1 MSAPELTL
9 VIPVFNEEAVIP
21 ELRRR
26 LVEFLGRVG
35 ASWEVVFVDDG
46 SRDQSRALLEQLCRE
61 DERFGLVALSRN
73 FGHQVAITAGVDY
86 ARGDAVVIMDAD
98 LQDPPEV
105 VGQMLDKHR
114 EGFDVVY
121 GVRSARE
128 GEGWFKRSTAAL
140 FYRLLRGILGVPIP
154 VDAGDFRLI
163 SRRVVVA
170 LRSLQEA
177 NRFVRGLV
185 AWVGFRQTAV
195 RYERP
200 ARFAGETHYPLRKML
215 KFALD
220 GITSFSTLPLRIAT
234 WLGVGSGVLGILVAG
249 WAIYAKLMTQ
259 AAVPGWATLMAL
271 VSLASSAQLMMLG
284 ILGEYIGRIYDE
296 VKRRPLYVVQDEINT
311 ERQP

>member
-1 MSAPELTL
+1 MSSPELSL

-26 LVEFLGRVG
+26 LCEFLEGVD
-35 ASWEVVFVDDG
+35 AEWEVVFVDDG
-46 SRDQSRALLEQLCRE
+46 SKDQSRTLLENLCRA

-105 VGQMLDKHR
+105 VKEMLDKYR

-121 GVRSARE
+121 GVRLARE

-154 VDAGDFRLI
+154 VDTGDFRLI

-177 NRFVRGLV
+177 NRFVRGMV

-195 RYERP
+195 HYERP

-220 GITSFSTLPLRIAT
+220 GITSFSTLPLRLAT
-234 WLGVGSGVLGILVAG
+234 WLGALSGVFGILVAG
-249 WAIYAKLMTQ
+249 WAIYAKLMNQ
-259 AAVPGWATLMAL
+259 AAVPGWATIMMA

-284 ILGEYIGRIYDE
+284 VLGEYIGRIYDE
-296 VKRRPLYVVQDEINT
+296 VKRRPLYLVQAEINA
-311 ERQP
+311 ERQG

>member
-1 MSAPELTL
+1 MSAPELSL

-26 LVEFLGRVG
+26 LCEFLGG
-35 ASWEVVFVDDG
+35 IDTTWEVVFVDDG
-46 SRDQSRALLEQLCRE
+46 SRDQSRTLLEDLCRS
-61 DERFGLVALSRN
+61 DDRFGLVALSRN

-86 ARGDAVVIMDAD
+86 AHGDAVVIMDAD

-105 VGQMLDKHR
+105 VKEMLDKYR

-121 GVRSARE
+121 GVRLARE

-140 FYRLLRGILGVPIP
+140 FYRLLRRILGVPIP

-177 NRFVRGLV
+177 NRFVRGMV
-185 AWVGFRQTAV
+185 AWVGFQQTAV
-195 RYERP
+195 HYQRP

-220 GITSFSTLPLRIAT
+220 GITSFSTLPLRLAT
-234 WLGVGSGVLGILVAG
+234 WLGALSGVFGILVAG
-249 WAIYAKLMTQ
+249 WAIYAKLMNQ
-259 AAVPGWATLMAL
+259 AAVPGWATIMMA

-284 ILGEYIGRIYDE
+284 VLGEYIGRIYDE
-296 VKRRPLYVVQDEINT
+296 VKRRPLYLVQAEINT
-311 ERQP
+311 ERQS